1 MIVVEIYAAILG
13 ASIGVAGLSL
23 SGFNKRQ
30 NEAHDAVVRLSV
42 AVENIAEK
50 LEDLHKDMKD
60 DRERIY
66 GKLELHENRLT
77 MLEGKTSHFS

>member
-1 MIVVEIYAAILG
+1 MVEIYAAILG

-42 AVENIAEK
+42 AVENIAGK
-50 LEDLHKDMKD
+50 LDDLHEDMKK

-66 GKLELHENRLT
+66 NKLELHENRLT
-77 MLEGKTSHFS
+77 LLEGRSNFMG

>member
-1 MIVVEIYAAILG
+1 MVEIYAAILG

>member
-1 MIVVEIYAAILG
+1 VVEIYAAILG

-30 NEAHDAVVRLSV
+30 NQAHDAVVRLSV
-42 AVENIAEK
+42 AVENIAGK
-50 LEDLHKDMKD
+50 LDDLHQDMKK

-66 GKLELHENRLT
+66 NKLELHENRLT
-77 MLEGKTSHFS
+77 LLEGRSNFMG

>member
-1 MIVVEIYAAILG
+1 VVEIYAAILG

-42 AVENIAEK
+42 AVENIAGK
-50 LEDLHKDMKD
+50 LDDLHEDMKK

-66 GKLELHENRLT
+66 NKLELHENRLT
-77 MLEGKTSHFS
+77 LLEGRSNFMG

>member
-1 MIVVEIYAAILG
+1 MVEIYAAVLG

>member
-1 MIVVEIYAAILG
+1 MVEIYAAILG

-77 MLEGKTSHFS
+77 MLEGKTSKFG

>member
-1 MIVVEIYAAILG
+1 MVEIYAAILG

-23 SGFNKRQ
+23 SGLNKRQ
-30 NEAHDAVVRLSV
+30 KEAHDAVVRLSV

-77 MLEGKTSHFS
+77 MLEGKTGKFG

>member
-1 MIVVEIYAAILG
+1 MVEIYAAVLG

-30 NEAHDAVVRLSV
+30 NQAHDAVVRLSV
-42 AVENIAEK
+42 AVENIAGK
-50 LEDLHKDMKD
+50 LEEPHQDMKED
-60 DRERIY
+60 KNKIY

-77 MLEGKTSHFS
+77 MLEGRTGKFR

>member
-1 MIVVEIYAAILG
+1 MVEIYAAILG

-42 AVENIAEK
+42 AVENIACK
-50 LEDLHKDMKD
+50 LDDLHQDMKK

-66 GKLELHENRLT
+66 NKLELHENRLT
-77 MLEGKTSHFS
+77 LLEGRSNFMS

>member
-1 MIVVEIYAAILG
+1 VVEIYAAILG

-42 AVENIAEK
+42 AVENIAGK
-50 LEDLHKDMKD
+50 LDDLHQDMKKE
-60 DRERIY
+60 RERIY
-66 GKLELHENRLT
+66 NKLELHENRLT
-77 MLEGKTSHFS
+77 LLEGRSNFMG

>member
-1 MIVVEIYAAILG
+1 VVEIYAAVLG

>member
-1 MIVVEIYAAILG
+1 MVEIYAAILG

-77 MLEGKTSHFS
+77 MLEGKTSRLS

>member
-1 MIVVEIYAAILG
+1 MVEIYAAILG

-42 AVENIAEK
+42 AVENIAGK
-50 LEDLHKDMKD
+50 LDDLHEDMKK

-66 GKLELHENRLT
+66 NKLELHENRLT
-77 MLEGKTSHFS
+77 LLEGRSNFVG

>member
-1 MIVVEIYAAILG
+1 MVEIYAAILG

-42 AVENIAEK
+42 AVENIAGK
-50 LEDLHKDMKD
+50 LDDLHQDMKK

-66 GKLELHENRLT
+66 NKLELHENRLT
-77 MLEGKTSHFS
+77 LLEGRSNFMS

>member
-1 MIVVEIYAAILG
+1 VVEIYAAILG

-77 MLEGKTSHFS
+77 MLEGKTGKFS

>member
-1 MIVVEIYAAILG
+1 VVEIYAAILG

-50 LEDLHKDMKD
+50 LEDLRKDMKD

-77 MLEGKTSHFS
+77 MLEGQAGKFS

>member
-1 MIVVEIYAAILG
+1 MVEIYAAILG

-42 AVENIAEK
+42 AVENIAGK
-50 LEDLHKDMKD
+50 LDDLHEDMKK

-66 GKLELHENRLT
+66 NKLELHENRLT
-77 MLEGKTSHFS
+77 LLEGRSNFMS

>member
-1 MIVVEIYAAILG
+1 MVEIYAAILG

-77 MLEGKTSHFS
+77 MLEGKTSKFS

>member
-1 MIVVEIYAAILG
+1 MVEIYAAILG

-77 MLEGKTSHFS
+77 MLEGKTGKFS

>member
-1 MIVVEIYAAILG
+1 VVEIYAAILG

-77 MLEGKTSHFS
+77 MLEGQAGKFS

>member
-1 MIVVEIYAAILG
+1 MVEIYAAILG

-77 MLEGKTSHFS
+77 MLEGKTGKFG

>member
-1 MIVVEIYAAILG
+1 MVEIYAAILG
-13 ASIGVAGLSL
+13 ASIGGAGLSL

-30 NEAHDAVVRLSV
+30 NEAHDAVGRLSV

-66 GKLELHENRLT
+66 GKLELHGNRLT

>member
-1 MIVVEIYAAILG
+1 MVEIYAAILG

-66 GKLELHENRLT
+66 GKLEVHENRLT

>member
-1 MIVVEIYAAILG
+1 MVEIYAAILG

-66 GKLELHENRLT
+66 GKLEVHENRLT
-77 MLEGKTSHFS
+77 MLEGKTGKFG

>member
-1 MIVVEIYAAILG
+1 MVEIYAAILG

-77 MLEGKTSHFS
+77 MLEGKTSKLS

>member
-1 MIVVEIYAAILG
+1 MVEIYAAVLG

-30 NEAHDAVVRLSV
+30 NQAHDAVVRLSV
-42 AVENIAEK
+42 AVENIAGK
-50 LEDLHKDMKD
+50 LEELHQDMKED
-60 DRERIY
+60 KNKIY

-77 MLEGKTSHFS
+77 MLEGRTGKFR

>member
-1 MIVVEIYAAILG
+1 VVEIYAAILG

-77 MLEGKTSHFS
+77 MLEGKTSKFS

>member
-1 MIVVEIYAAILG
+1 VVEIYAAILG

-66 GKLELHENRLT
+66 GKLEVHENRLT

>member
-1 MIVVEIYAAILG
+1 MVEIYAAILG

-77 MLEGKTSHFS
+77 MLEGQAGKFS